1 MLALLVCKLFVMRH
15 VCWLESMPIIDL
27 IISIM
32 MEPSESQMLYPWASA
47 GMSFSLPSRDII
59 ADPIE
64 TVSSRSPMWWRVSNG
79 L

>member
-1 MLALLVCKLFVMRH
+1 LLARKHAHNRFNH
-15 VCWLESMPIIDL
+15 IDYDGT
-27 IISIM
+27 IGVSDAIPM
-32 MEPSESQMLYPWASA
+32 GSA

-64 TVSSRSPMWWRVSNG
+64 TVSSRSPMWWRVSDG